1 MKKNYFRSIIY
12 FCLFILII
20 LNVPTTFVVAICG
33 YTITAAILSVI
44 QILLITILVVM
55 RIINTVELQS
65 NNIETSRQYKV
76 IVTNI
81 MAIKDYY
88 VPSEGV
94 CRQDY
99 IDDKDV
105 RMLIECGLLFFIK
118 DSIEF
123 LKTGTRELPQLEE
136 QLDLLNTRIGLID
149 KALRVFEL
157 IPIKDDV
164 LNMAIEE
171 HTSVIMILI
180 RYREGLRDLI
190 TNTTLLKDSLNKM
203 TILTKISKQ

>member
-1 MKKNYFRSIIY
+1 
-12 FCLFILII
+12 
-20 LNVPTTFVVAICG
+20 
-33 YTITAAILSVI
+33 
-44 QILLITILVVM
+44 
-55 RIINTVELQS
+55 
-65 NNIETSRQYKV
+65 
-76 IVTNI
+76 

-99 IDDKDV
+99 IGDEDV

-123 LKTGTRELPQLEE
+123 LKTGTRELPQLEK

-190 TNTTLLKDSLNKM
+190 TNTTLLNFLKDSLNKM
-203 TILTKISKQ
+203 TILTKISK

>member
-1 MKKNYFRSIIY
+1 
-12 FCLFILII
+12 
-20 LNVPTTFVVAICG
+20 
-33 YTITAAILSVI
+33 
-44 QILLITILVVM
+44 
-55 RIINTVELQS
+55 
-65 NNIETSRQYKV
+65 
-76 IVTNI
+76 

-99 IDDKDV
+99 IGDEDV

-180 RYREGLRDLI
+180 RYREGLRDII
-190 TNTTLLKDSLNKM
+190 TNTRLLKGSLNKM
-203 TILTKISKQ
+203 TILTKISK

>member
-1 MKKNYFRSIIY
+1 
-12 FCLFILII
+12 
-20 LNVPTTFVVAICG
+20 
-33 YTITAAILSVI
+33 
-44 QILLITILVVM
+44 
-55 RIINTVELQS
+55 
-65 NNIETSRQYKV
+65 
-76 IVTNI
+76 

-136 QLDLLNTRIGLID
+136 HLDLLNTRIGLID

-190 TNTTLLKDSLNKM
+190 TNTTLVKDSLNKM
-203 TILTKISKQ
+203 TILTKISK

>member
-1 MKKNYFRSIIY
+1 MN
-12 FCLFILII
+12 L
-20 LNVPTTFVVAICG
+20 
-33 YTITAAILSVI
+33 
-44 QILLITILVVM
+44 TIL
-55 RIINTVELQS
+55 RL
-65 NNIETSRQYKV
+65 

-81 MAIKDYY
+81 TAIKDYY

-99 IDDKDV
+99 IGDEDV

-149 KALRVFEL
+149 KVLRVFEL

-190 TNTTLLKDSLNKM
+190 TNTTLLKGSLNKM
-203 TILTKISKQ
+203 TILTKISK

>member
-1 MKKNYFRSIIY
+1 M
-12 FCLFILII
+12 
-20 LNVPTTFVVAICG
+20 V
-33 YTITAAILSVI
+33 
-44 QILLITILVVM
+44 
-55 RIINTVELQS
+55 
-65 NNIETSRQYKV
+65 
-76 IVTNI
+76 
-81 MAIKDYY
+81 IKDYY

-99 IDDKDV
+99 IGDEDV

-123 LKTGTRELPQLEE
+123 LKTGTRELPQLEK

-203 TILTKISKQ
+203 TILTKISK

>member
-1 MKKNYFRSIIY
+1 MN
-12 FCLFILII
+12 L
-20 LNVPTTFVVAICG
+20 
-33 YTITAAILSVI
+33 
-44 QILLITILVVM
+44 TIL
-55 RIINTVELQS
+55 RL
-65 NNIETSRQYKV
+65 

-81 MAIKDYY
+81 TAIKDYY

-99 IDDKDV
+99 IGDEDV

-149 KALRVFEL
+149 KVLRVFEL

-180 RYREGLRDLI
+180 RYREGLRDTI
-190 TNTTLLKDSLNKM
+190 TNTILIKDSLNKM
-203 TILTKISKQ
+203 TILTKISK

>member
-1 MKKNYFRSIIY
+1 
-12 FCLFILII
+12 
-20 LNVPTTFVVAICG
+20 
-33 YTITAAILSVI
+33 
-44 QILLITILVVM
+44 
-55 RIINTVELQS
+55 
-65 NNIETSRQYKV
+65 
-76 IVTNI
+76 
-81 MAIKDYY
+81 MAIKNYY
-88 VPSEGV
+88 VLSEGV

-99 IDDKDV
+99 IGDEDV

-136 QLDLLNTRIGLID
+136 QLNLLNTRID
-149 KALRVFEL
+149 KVLRVFEL

-180 RYREGLRDLI
+180 KYRDRLRDLI
-190 TNTTLLKDSLNKM
+190 TNTILIKDSLNKM
-203 TILTKISKQ
+203 TTLTKISK